1 MFDGLDKIDWSSF
14 GLHIAVMCNSADIPK
29 FIRQLLSNDEEE
41 RIEACEFIFGEGQ
54 HIGMLSP
61 ATPYLIPFVLEI
73 LSINTYP
80 ERDYILNGL
89 EYMSVHILHSKTI
102 MSMRFAIKVYDS
114 LEKGLPIY
122 LKLLNDADE
131 EIRIAS
137 IQLLR
142 YMQESAIP
150 VLDSLMK
157 KFGEESVLRVRLA
170 IIENMALLMKEA
182 WLLYN
187 PETKIYR
194 EFIASIVDKGADYTE
209 RELAVSALKTLD
221 YRH

>member
-1 MFDGLDKIDWSSF
+1 MFDGLDKIDWANF
-14 GLHIAVMCNSADIPK
+14 GKHIAVSCDSADIPK
-29 FIRQLLSNDEEE
+29 FIRQLLANDEKE
-41 RIEACEFIFGEGQ
+41 RIEALGFLLGEGQ
-54 HIGMLSP
+54 HIGMLAS
-61 ATPYLIPFVLEI
+61 ATPYLIPFVLEV
-73 LSINTYP
+73 LSNNTYP

-89 EYMSVHILHSKTI
+89 EYMSVHILHAKTI
-102 MSMRFAIKVYDS
+102 MGMRFAIKVYDS
-114 LEKGLPIY
+114 LEKGLPVY
-122 LKLLNDADE
+122 LKLLDDSDE

-157 KFGEESVLRVRLA
+157 RFGEETVLQVRLA

-187 PETKIYR
+187 PDTQIYR

-221 YRH
+221 YRR